1 MNVDQ
6 YSNLIK
12 AVTGLLL
19 LFFVAHIYNSCKEK
33 PESLPISHKIIIN
46 NEIIKTDSAINRI
59 PFAISDTERAN
70 FLQNYRAF
78 R

>member
-1 MNVDQ
+1 MNLDQ

-19 LFFVAHIYNSCKEK
+19 LFFVAHIYKSCKEK
-33 PESLPISHKIIIN
+33 PESLPIPKQIVIQ
-46 NEIIKTDSAINRI
+46 NEIIKTDSAIARI
-59 PFAISDTERAN
+59 PFAISNTERTN
-70 FLQNYRAF
+70 FIQNYQSF

>member
-1 MNVDQ
+1 MNLDQ

-19 LFFVAHIYNSCKEK
+19 LFFVAHIYKSCKEK
-33 PESLPISHKIIIN
+33 PEALPISHKIVIQ
-46 NEIIKTDSAINRI
+46 NEIIKTDSSIARI

-70 FLQNYRAF
+70 FIQNYRSF